1 MKFACVALW
10 MAMGIVMLFA
20 GTAYA
25 DEAENRWTLRLE
37 NIFHDGTKPLY
48 LYARERDGQW
58 VAAVGSSRDP
68 DRMGGR
74 TYNRSW
80 FYADMSEVPIRDGR
94 MSGRFT
100 LHVTP
105 DLWVPRDH
113 KAYTMEFE
121 VDADVNEGGELN
133 GSFRIVEINSRDIS
147 ARRLGRFGRFHGAVG
162 EAKPQDPMP
171 EEVTLVLNMQGALV
185 GGQPSY
191 GNRCMVLWLG
201 IRDGELVAASHGLL
215 SRKFTLYGRTRFEV
229 EGSTASAEKDRIQA
243 RIIVPTKTLDMEPCR
258 YVFEIDGRPYDGL
271 LVGTYDL
278 AVEIEGREDI
288 RFSGAFD
295 GNRHEGVSPM
305 AEPDT
310 RPWSVSARDFR
321 PVEPG
326 EHPRL
331 LFRESDLEALR
342 RKAETPEGQ
351 AILQR
356 LRYLLDGESGE
367 TMTTI
372 FSDAT
377 QAYSGGGW
385 RSKSVDTPGV
395 YTIGHVA
402 GYGLLHQLTGDRK
415 YAEFGRLAFEKAL
428 EGVRD
433 RDDRYSFRAPGGAL
447 RAGPTLGWYAVGYDL
462 CYDGWDQDTRERF
475 GREIAEYA
483 AEVTRDAD
491 EQEDPYVAMYENRTV
506 DLEKLARGDMP
517 PSSNHFGMQVGG
529 AALALLAVSGEDFVD
544 QDRIDTLLAIARD
557 SMIRNMSQGFGD
569 GGFFAEGD
577 GTGSMSSHIVF
588 LTALQAWRS
597 ARGVDFVNVNRP
609 NARMMALKWIYLT
622 VVRDGQPHFWPIR
635 GAYGHNVWA
644 REGLS
649 GSGYFAHGFGAVTD
663 EQKAATKWYYNRFL
677 RDADSRRDRPYDTVS
692 RYPQVAVSAFVNWPV
707 EQEAKDPNEV
717 LPHCYR
723 DSTFHFY
730 AWRNRWRDGDDTVLS
745 VLTTRTAGYMTARS
759 DRALRI
765 FSQGRRINWGTV
777 SQGPAKYWHS
787 SPKGETSVLT
797 LSDGTSFAVDFTGAS
812 GSDVMMVT
820 TGEAE
825 GQSVE
830 VAGYTMTFF
839 FPTAE
844 TAPEVSV
851 SDSGDWA
858 LVGRQRVTVKD
869 GNLSLAM
876 RGR

>member
-1 MKFACVALW
+1 MKFARIALW
-10 MAMGIVMLFA
+10 MIMGIVMLFA
-20 GTAYA
+20 ATAYA
-25 DEAENRWTLRLE
+25 DEAENRWTIRLE
-37 NIFHDGTKPLY
+37 NFFGDGTKPLW
-48 LYARERDGQW
+48 LYSRERDGEW
-58 VAAVGSSRDP
+58 IVGVGSSRDP

-94 MSGRFT
+94 MQGNFT

-105 DLWVPRDH
+105 DLWIPYDFKGFAVD
-113 KAYTMEFE
+113 FE
-121 VDADVNEGGELN
+121 VDARIGEDGKLD
-133 GSFRIVEINSRDIS
+133 GSYSVVDIGTDDAS
-147 ARRLGRFGRFHGAVG
+147 ARTFGRSGRLHADKPDT
-162 EAKPQDPMP
+162 KPQPPMP
-171 EEVTLVLNMQGALV
+171 DEVTLVLNMQGSRV
-185 GGQPSY
+185 GGQSSY

-215 SRKFTLYGRTRFEV
+215 SRKFTTYGRARFETG
-229 EGSTASAEKDRIQA
+229 GSTVSADKDRIQA
-243 RIIVPTKTLDMEPCR
+243 RITVPTKTLDMEPCR
-258 YVFEIDGRPYDGL
+258 YVFEIDGRPYDDL

-278 AVEIEGREDI
+278 TVEIEGREDI

-295 GNRHEGVSPM
+295 GNWHEGVSPM
-305 AEPDT
+305 PEPDE
-310 RPWSVSARDFR
+310 RPWAREVPDFR

-351 AILQR
+351 AILER

-377 QAYSGGGW
+377 EAYSEGGW
-385 RSKSVDTPGV
+385 SSKSVDKPGV

-402 GYGLLHQLTGDRK
+402 GYGLLYQLTGEKK
-415 YAEFGRLAFEKAL
+415 YAEFGRQAFEKAL

-433 RDDRYSFRAPGGAL
+433 RDDRYSFRDPGGAL

-462 CYDGWDQDTRERF
+462 CYDGWDEETRERF
-475 GREIAEYA
+475 GRAIAEYTVKSVVG
-483 AEVTRDAD
+483 AEEEADAYD
-491 EQEDPYVAMYENRTV
+491 AGQAGSTEN
-506 DLEKLARGDMP
+506 LESLARGTMP
-517 PSSNHFGMQVGG
+517 PSSNHFGMQAGG

-544 QDRIDTLLAIARD
+544 QERIDTLLAVVRD

-588 LTALQAWRS
+588 LSALQGWRN
-597 ARGVDFVNVNRP
+597 ATGEDFVNVERS
-609 NARMMALKWIYLT
+609 NARMMSLKWIYLT

-649 GSGYFAHGFGAVTD
+649 GSGYFAHGFAAVTD
-663 EQKAATKWYYNRFL
+663 EQKAAMKWYYERFL

-723 DSTFHFY
+723 DSIHSFY
-730 AWRNRWRDGDDTVLS
+730 AWRNRWRDGDDTVIS
-745 VLTTRTAGYMTARS
+745 VLTERTGGYMDARP
-759 DRALRI
+759 DQALRI
-765 FSQGRRINWGTV
+765 LSGGRQISWGSV
-777 SQGPAKYWHS
+777 SQGPAKYWDRT
-787 SPKGETSVLT
+787 PMGETSVLT

-812 GSDVMMVT
+812 GSDVMLVT

-825 GQSVE
+825 GQTVE
-830 VAGYTMTFF
+830 VAGHTMTFF
-839 FPTAE
+839 FPTTE
-844 TAPEVSV
+844 TAPEVTV
-851 SDSGDWA
+851 SDGRAVVGD
-858 LVGRQRVTVKD
+858 QRITVED
-869 GNLSLAM
+869 GNLSLKVK
-876 RGR
+876 GK